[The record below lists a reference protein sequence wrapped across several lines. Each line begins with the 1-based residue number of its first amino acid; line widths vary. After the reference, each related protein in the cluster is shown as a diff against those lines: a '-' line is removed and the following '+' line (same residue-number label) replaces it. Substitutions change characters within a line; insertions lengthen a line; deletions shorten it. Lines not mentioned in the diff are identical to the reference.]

1 MCSIFNLIFADSCIT
16 VGGASP
22 NLPCV
27 FPFKF
32 NNVVYNNCTLMY
44 AHHTNNKT
52 WCSTKVDA
60 NGVHMSNS
68 GNWGNCGPDC
78 EAETEMTFSN
88 SIVKCLE

>member
-1 MCSIFNLIFADSCIT
+1 
-16 VGGASP
+16 
-22 NLPCV
+22 
-27 FPFKF
+27 
-32 NNVVYNNCTLMY
+32 MY

-78 EAETEMTFSN
+78 KAETEMAFSN